1 MIPILSFVQEGQIA
15 PSMIEVLE
23 KGLGDICHSAFGS
36 ASHVHWV
43 EVQSG
48 NGFSGA
54 KPSRASLVRIQ
65 SNRNLPQDERVE
77 IMKQVCD
84 FWMEN
89 TGCSINEIV
98 AAVGDP
104 IN

>member
-1 MIPILSFVQEGQIA
+1 MIPILSFVQQGQIK
-15 PSMIEVLE
+15 PSTLETLE
-23 KGLGDICHSAFGS
+23 KGLADICHSVFGS
-36 ASHVHWV
+36 EAEFRWV

-54 KPSRASLVRIQ
+54 KPSRASLVRMQ
-65 SNRNLPQDERVE
+65 ANRNLEQEERVQ
-77 IMKQVCD
+77 IMKQICD